1 MSILLITPC
10 TNRKST
16 EIADRVKA
24 SDLSMGTCAQ
34 VGAMWRSRIRNAKH
48 KYPARVVYLGRGAQ
62 EAKKAAEIGRARH
75 CYLSA
80 GLGLIDAEEHIPG
93 YDLTVSGS
101 SANQI
106 AYKCTDEGFSSQ
118 FWWEEV
124 KQLQNP
130 NNSLTELVC
139 RSKSIVILALPTPYL
154 TMISGDLGNLSAAH
168 IKKLRIIGPPKSSI
182 ADLLM
187 PQWIPYDQRLNG
199 PDSPIKGTGSD
210 FAQRAARHFLEY
222 VMPNKEIGSSVVKHI
237 AATEAILSRYRYPE
251 KIPREKKSDVE
262 LIELIDRHWDDVGGL
277 SNRMLRYLRDQK
289 KISCEQSRFTHLFNS
304 VKSKRLA
311 NL

>member
-10 TNRKST
+10 TNRKSID
-16 EIADRVKA
+16 IADRVKA
-24 SDLSMGTCAQ
+24 SDLGMGTCSQ
-34 VGAMWRSRIRNAKH
+34 VGALWRSRIRDAKH

-106 AYKCTDEGFSSQ
+106 AHKCTDEGFSSQ

-139 RSKSIVILALPTPYL
+139 RSKSIVVLALPTPYL

-277 SNRMLRYLRDQK
+277 SYRMLRYLRDQK